1 MNKKILLIDD
11 DLFIL
16 KTIAPK
22 FQKSGYGVATA
33 KTAEEAKARIEA
45 DKPDIILLDMILP
58 NVNGIEI
65 LKMIKNNDESKDI
78 PVIIFSN
85 LSSETE
91 QRQAMDLGAIKYY
104 VKADLTPDRLVE
116 EVSKILSNQ

>member
-22 FQKSGYGVATA
+22 FEKNGYTVSTA
-33 KTAEEAKARIEA
+33 KNAEEAKNRLSSST
-45 DKPDIILLDMILP
+45 PDVILLDMILP
-58 NVNGIEI
+58 QTNGIEI
-65 LKMIKNNDESKDI
+65 LKMIKSDPKSMDV
-78 PVIIFSN
+78 PVVIFSN

-91 QRQAMDLGAIKYY
+91 YQQAMDLGAVKYY
-104 VKADLTPDRLVE
+104 VKADLTPDNVVD
-116 EVSKILSNQ
+116 EVNKLLSK

>member
-22 FQKSGYGVATA
+22 FEKSGYTVSIARN
-33 KTAEEAKARIEA
+33 AEEAKTRLS
-45 DKPDIILLDMILP
+45 DNTLDVILLDMILP
-58 NVNGIEI
+58 QTNGIEI
-65 LKMIKNNDESKDI
+65 LKMIKSDPKSMNV
-78 PVIIFSN
+78 PVVIFSN

-91 QRQAMDLGAIKYY
+91 YREAMDLGAVKYY
-104 VKADLTPDRLVE
+104 VKADLTPDRVID
-116 EVSKILSNQ
+116 EVTKLLSK